1 MDENNNNGS
10 DNPTWFYSSESII
23 DVKHETIKTKY
34 LFPFWVNITN
44 PSWSGPGHRVSD
56 VNTIPPSGSQLVI
69 PSPNI
74 VNSWNSSNSCPKMW
88 SGSSRR
94 QYPTHENIPDRFYF
108 IVRVRPYH
116 CIHYCSTEEEGG
128 SGPGLIN
135 ILLSRFPRPALM
147 PTRLQTSRI
156 NSHASSIV
164 DSGFMWLGL
173 NYSHGKVD

>member
-1 MDENNNNGS
+1 MALTIRHD
-10 DNPTWFYSSESII
+10 SIRASRSLMWN
-23 DVKHETIKTKY
+23 TK
-34 LFPFWVNITN
+34 LSKQNIYFHFELIL
-44 PSWSGPGHRVSD
+44 P
-56 VNTIPPSGSQLVI
+56 IPHGQGQVTRCQMSTPASGSQLVI

-74 VNSWNSSNSCPKMW
+74 VNSWNSSNSCPKIW

-135 ILLSRFPRPALM
+135 ILLSRFPRSALM